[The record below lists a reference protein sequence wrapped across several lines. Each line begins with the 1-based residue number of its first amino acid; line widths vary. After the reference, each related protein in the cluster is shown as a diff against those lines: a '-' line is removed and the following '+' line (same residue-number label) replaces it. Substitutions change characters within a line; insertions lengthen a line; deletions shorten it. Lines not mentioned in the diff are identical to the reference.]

1 MRSAVTILAGLATGI
16 LLAIGILAALVFLG
30 PDPVG
35 IRPTP
40 PPSVVPEASASP
52 SPSALPSASVDAS
65 GSLSPSASPSPSPS
79 GSSAPSAAPSGSDAS
94 QTGFQV
100 GEPAPALAIAQLG
113 GETIDLPSLA
123 VDTNADRP
131 PGRA

>member
-65 GSLSPSASPSPSPS
+65 GSLSPSPSSSPSA
-79 GSSAPSAAPSGSDAS
+79 SSAPSAAPSGSDAS
-94 QTGFQV
+94 QTGFHV